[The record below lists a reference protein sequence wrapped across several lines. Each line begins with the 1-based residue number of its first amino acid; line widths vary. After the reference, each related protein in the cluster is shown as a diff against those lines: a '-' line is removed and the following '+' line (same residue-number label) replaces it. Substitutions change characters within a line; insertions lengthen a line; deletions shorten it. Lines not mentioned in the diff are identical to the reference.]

1 MQPDSVMAALL
12 RAEAVRE
19 RCHELLAACERG
31 VLAHFV
37 LDTDRLAGA
46 ADYVADE
53 VRGNYPS
60 LDIPFHSRWRHFE
73 AGGIDRITPLLAG
86 IDGPER
92 ARIRFDLAIT
102 SVLLDAGA
110 GAAWRWREPGTGLEL
125 ARSEGLGVASLHL
138 FASGALS
145 SDPGQPLRADA
156 DGLSRLTAETV
167 ARVFQVDDTNPLA
180 GLDGRVAL
188 LHALGDALRAHP
200 EWFGEAPARPG
211 NLFDA
216 LTEGRR
222 SVLLGDALR
231 AVLHGLGAIWP
242 GRIAIEGVNLGDVWR
257 HCALVRADATH
268 GLVPFHKLSQWLTY
282 SLVEPM
288 LEAGVEVTGVDTLTG
303 LAEYRNGGLFID
315 LGVLA
320 LRDPRRGGNCDR
332 SRFGTRRRVACAH
345 RCAARSNRTAGVGT
359 PGSGRRSSAPGQDAG
374 GRHLER
380 GTPHRSRAQARRRTA
395 DRSSQRRHRVLAC
408 IPYLLR
414 DLRAG
419 DDANRRR
426 ALPDMN
432 PMPRSVFRWPTSP

>member
-1 MQPDSVMAALL
+1 MQPDSVVTALL
-12 RAEAVRE
+12 GAEAVRE

-31 VLAHFV
+31 VLPHFV
-37 LDTDRLAGA
+37 LDAERLAGA
-46 ADYVADE
+46 ADHVAGE
-53 VRGNYPS
+53 VRRNYPS

-92 ARIRFDLAIT
+92 ARIRFDLAVT

-110 GAAWRWREPGTGLEL
+110 GATWRWREPGTGLEL

-145 SDPGQPLRADA
+145 ADPGQPLRADA

-167 ARVFQVDDTNPLA
+167 SRVFQVDDTNPLA

-320 LRDPRRGGNCDR
+320 LRDPGAAATAIAVDSELVVEWRALTVALLDRIAPLVWERLGLADDPPPLVKMLEGGTW
-332 SRFGTRRRVACAH
+332 SA
-345 RCAARSNRTAGVGT
+345 
-359 PGSGRRSSAPGQDAG
+359 GRRIAAERRPGG
-374 GRHLER
+374 GPPIEVASD
-380 GTPHRSRAQARRRTA
+380 GT
-395 DRSSQRRHRVLAC
+395 
-408 IPYLLR
+408 
-414 DLRAG
+414 
-419 DDANRRR
+419 
-426 ALPDMN
+426 
-432 PMPRSVFRWPTSP
+432 VF

>member
-1 MQPDSVMAALL
+1 MQPDSVVAALL
-12 RAEAVRE
+12 RTEAVRE

-31 VLAHFV
+31 VLPHFL
-37 LDTDRLAGA
+37 LDTNRLAGG

-53 VRGNYPS
+53 VRRSYPS

-73 AGGIDRITPLLAG
+73 ADGIDRITPLLEG

-92 ARIRFDLAIT
+92 ARIRFDLAVT

-145 SDPGQPLRADA
+145 SEPGQPLRADA

-167 ARVFQVDDTNPLA
+167 ARVFQVGDTNPLA

-257 HCALVRADATH
+257 HSALVRADATH

-288 LEAGVEVTGVDTLTG
+288 LEAGVDVTGIDALTG
-303 LAEYRNGGLFID
+303 LAEYRNGGLFVD
-315 LGVLA
+315 LGVLE
-320 LRDPRRGGNCDR
+320 LRDPGAAVSSIAVDSELVVEWRALTVALLDRIAPLVWGRLGLADDPPPLVKMLEGGTW
-332 SRFGTRRRVACAH
+332 SA
-345 RCAARSNRTAGVGT
+345 
-359 PGSGRRSSAPGQDAG
+359 GRRIAAERRPGG
-374 GRHLER
+374 GPPIEVASD
-380 GTPHRSRAQARRRTA
+380 GT
-395 DRSSQRRHRVLAC
+395 
-408 IPYLLR
+408 
-414 DLRAG
+414 
-419 DDANRRR
+419 
-426 ALPDMN
+426 
-432 PMPRSVFRWPTSP
+432 VF